1 MLCSSKVQVQ
11 AAAKTVRAVA
21 PRVRG
26 ELCFGV
32 MRAPNTRSGPSERPY
47 GPVSG
52 ALQHARCQR
61 CS

>member
-47 GPVSG
+47 GPSE
-52 ALQHARCQR
+52 RPD
-61 CS
+61 